1 MKIKA
6 KNDEIEIPEGLLK
19 LSNLKSF
26 YDWYLNKF
34 NLINK
39 NYVANRFMKDVLKI
53 NPKILKMKGK
63 NKELKDFIK
72 YIRDEFGSIIRS
84 EVKKKHIKKIEYS
97 SAYERC

>member
-6 KNDEIEIPEGLLK
+6 KNDEIEVSEDLLK

-26 YDWYLNKF
+26 HDLYLNKF

-39 NYVANRFMKDVLKI
+39 NYVANRFMKDVLNI
-53 NPKILKMKGK
+53 DSRILRMKSK

-84 EVKKKHIKKIEYS
+84 EVRKKHIKKIEYS